1 MSGPVE
7 VAAKTGFVVAIDGP
21 AGAGKSTLARGL
33 ARALGLAY
41 LNTGAMYRSLA
52 AEALRRGLDPSDGPV
67 LAGVAS
73 SLRFLMDRGDP
84 PSLRVDGRR
93 PGDDLATA
101 EVEAV
106 VSLVARHPEVRA
118 VLRAAQRRLG
128 AGGAVVEG
136 RDIGT
141 AVFRDADLKVFLE
154 ADRGERAARRQAER
168 GNRDPAMAEALDRRD
183 ALDARTNPLIPA
195 ADARVVDTT
204 GREPEDVLSDVLA
217 WAREARRGRGAVR

>member
-1 MSGPVE
+1 VSGP

-21 AGAGKSTLARGL
+21 AGAGKSTLARTL
-33 ARALGLAY
+33 ARALGVAY

-73 SLRFLMDRGDP
+73 SLRFSMDRGDP

-141 AVFRDADLKVFLE
+141 AVFPDADLKVFLE

-195 ADARVVDTT
+195 VDALVVDTT
-204 GREPEDVLSDVLA
+204 GGEPEEVLSDVLA
-217 WAREARRGRGAVR
+217 WAREAQRGRGAVR